1 MKKILLF
8 TFFIMGSIGAF
19 SQKIKIESIP
29 GTQIVDY
36 AQTPEQAKERVF
48 PMGYTEMMKAKLE
61 ADKKLAANTRK
72 SSSQASNFQ
81 VFYEQGSNL
90 STEVKAIFEKAAATW
105 ANALNSDVPIKIL
118 VRWRSLATGVLGSA
132 GASTYYRNFP
142 GAAKAGT
149 WYPIA
154 LAEKMARK
162 DLNGEDQADIVA
174 TFNSDRTDWY
184 TGESTPT
191 RLQYDLYSIVL
202 HEFGHGLGFIG
213 TFGANETVAGW
224 GSGSFVGSAGIFDN
238 FIVNSTGV
246 SLIDST
252 TIDNFSEALRKEIT
266 GGKLFLNSPSAT
278 KANANKQAKLYA
290 PTTYSA
296 GSSIYHVDQ
305 ATYRIG
311 DPNALM
317 TPSIAAGEL
326 TRDLGPIILNFFADM
341 GWVSSSITHDAFTD
355 NEDTNKDYVFTAKV
369 FGDTA
374 IKDGSV
380 KLYMTT
386 SNLIADAKEVPLTK
400 SGNQYSYTLPKST
413 DRRQISYYWQGE
425 DLAGRKLA
433 TPAEAPLSTKG
444 FTNFYRFT
452 IGADTVKPVIAYTNN
467 IYSIYTTDTEVK
479 LPQGQAFDNIGID
492 SAYVEYYIND
502 VKQAPILLTYTTAD
516 RTITFDGSFKFT
528 AAQFKGNDVVK
539 YRIVVKDKAKA
550 HNTRFSPETG
560 FYEFKVLKLFPA
572 VNTYNNNFDTSPA
585 APEDFY
591 LKGFTFSKPT
601 NFTSIA
607 LNSDHPY
614 KNGSEEVFE
623 SDGNLFSNYIAQ
635 LLRPITLR
643 SDTAK
648 IYFDEV
654 VLVETGADGSV
665 FPDRDFFDYVVVEG
679 SKDGGKT
686 WQWFQA
692 GWDSNDDPEWAKAWT
707 SLNVDKDQNSKT
719 VGNPNLF
726 RKREIDMLSSGD
738 FKAGDNVLVRFRLLA
753 DPLAH
758 GWGWTVDNLNIQG
771 PSGKPVTPT
780 NPTVLGNET
789 SNDIEIAISP
799 NPSTTGEYKIKASF
813 AKATKNVT
821 INVVNIFGLSV
832 FNEQHN
838 NSGNEFNHIINL
850 GGVSNGTYLLKL
862 QTENGVIN
870 KKIIL
875 AK

>member
-1 MKKILLF
+1 MRKLLLA
-8 TFFIMGSIGAF
+8 TLITMGSFAAF
-19 SQKIKIESIP
+19 TQKIKIESIP

-36 AQTPEQAKERVF
+36 APTPEQAKERVL

-61 ADKKLAANTRK
+61 ADKKIAANIRK
-72 SSSQASNFQ
+72 SSTQAANFQ

-90 STEVKAIFEKAAATW
+90 SAEVKSVFERAAATW

-118 VRWRSLATGVLGSA
+118 VRWRSLASGVLGSA

-162 DLNGEDQADIVA
+162 DLNGTDQPDIVA

-191 RLQYDLYSIVL
+191 RLQYDLYSVVL
-202 HEFGHGLGFIG
+202 HEYGHGLGFIG
-213 TFGANETVAGW
+213 TFGASDTVAGW

-238 FIVNSTGV
+238 FIVNSAGV

-252 TIDNFSEALRKEIT
+252 TIENFSAALRKEVV
-266 GGKLFLNSPSAT
+266 GGKLFLNSASAT

-317 TPSIAAGEL
+317 TPSIAAGEM
-326 TRDLGPIILNFFADM
+326 TRSIGPIVLNLFADLGWI
-341 GWVSSSITHDAFTD
+341 SSSITHDPLTD
-355 NEDTNKDYVFTAKV
+355 NEDTSKDYIFTAKV
-369 FGDTA
+369 LGDTA

-386 SNLIADAKEVPLTK
+386 TNSIADAKEVPLTK
-400 SGNQYSYTLPKST
+400 AGNQYSYTLPKST
-413 DRRQISYYWQGE
+413 ERRKISYYWQGE

-433 TPAEAPLSTKG
+433 TPAEAPLSPKG
-444 FTNFYRFT
+444 FANYYQFT
-452 IGADTVKPVIAYTNN
+452 IGADTVKPVISYTNN
-467 IYSIYTTDTEVK
+467 IFSIYNTDTEIK
-479 LPQGQAFDNIGID
+479 LPEGQASDNIGID

-502 VKQAPILLTYTTAD
+502 VKQTPIILTYTTSD
-516 RTITFDGSFKFT
+516 KTITFNGSFKFT
-528 AAQFKGNDVVK
+528 STQFKGNDVVK

-550 HNTRFSPETG
+550 KNTRFSPETG

-572 VNTYNNNFDTSPA
+572 VNTYINNFDTSPA
-585 APEDFY
+585 APDDFY

-601 NFTSIA
+601 NFTSSA

-614 KNGSEEVFE
+614 KNGSEETFE
-623 SDGNLFSNYIAQ
+623 VDGNLFTNYIAQ
-635 LLRPITLR
+635 LLKPITLR

-648 IYFDEV
+648 IYFDEI
-654 VLVETGADGSV
+654 VLVEPGADGAV

-679 SKDGGKT
+679 SKDNGKT
-686 WQWFQA
+686 WQWFQS
-692 GWDSNDDPEWAKAWT
+692 GWDSNDDPDWKKAWT
-707 SLNVDKDQNSKT
+707 SLNLDKDQNSKV
-719 VGNPNLF
+719 VGTPSLF
-726 RKREIDMLSSGD
+726 RKREIDMLTSGD
-738 FKAGDNVLVRFRLLA
+738 FKAGDKVLVRFRLLA
-753 DPLAH
+753 DPLAY
-758 GWGWTVDNLNIQG
+758 GWGWTIDNLNIQG
-771 PSGKPVTPT
+771 PSGKPVIVT
-780 NPTVLGNET
+780 PTVLGNEPSST
-789 SNDIEIAISP
+789 IEVTISP
-799 NPSTTGEYKIKASF
+799 NPSPNGEYKLKASF
-813 AKATKNVT
+813 AKATKSVT
-821 INVVNIFGLSV
+821 INVVNIFGVSV
-832 FNEQHN
+832 FNEQHT
-838 NSGNEFNHIINL
+838 NSGNEFNHTINL
-850 GGVSNGTYLLKL
+850 ANLSNGYYLLKL
-862 QTENGVIN
+862 QTENGMIN
-870 KKIIL
+870 KKIVL